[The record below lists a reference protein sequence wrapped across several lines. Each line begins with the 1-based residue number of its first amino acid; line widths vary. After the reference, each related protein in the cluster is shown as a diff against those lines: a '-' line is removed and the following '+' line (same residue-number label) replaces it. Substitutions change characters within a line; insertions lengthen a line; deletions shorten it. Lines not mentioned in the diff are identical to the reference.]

1 MKHLVRFD
9 WAVKRLL
16 RNKANYGILEG
27 LLSELLLDDIKIEA
41 ILESE
46 SNQNTGDNK
55 YNRVDL
61 LVKDTNGEL
70 IIIEVQS
77 SRVQDFLMRM
87 LFGTAKLITDNMDI
101 GMGYNKIKKII
112 SLNIVY
118 FDLGHGEDYIYHGTT
133 SFVGMHKHDV
143 LQLSA
148 REQNVYK
155 QQQIEKLYPEY
166 YIIKVNQFDGL
177 AKNGLDEWIYF
188 FKNDEIKADF
198 KAKGLGEAKKKLNIL
213 NFNKKEL
220 AEYESFIKDWRY
232 ENSLVVSNY
241 ESGRADERK
250 ELETVL
256 QAKDELIAEKDKIN
270 IEAKMA
276 LAEKERINEETRKAL
291 DEALKELE
299 ALKKKQ

>member
-1 MKHLVRFD
+1 MKQLVRFD

-61 LVKDTNGEL
+61 LVKNTKGEL
-70 IIIEVQS
+70 VIIEVQS

-87 LFGTAKLITDNMDI
+87 LYGTSKLITDNMEI

-118 FDLGHGEDYIYHGTT
+118 FDLGHGEDYIYHGSTN
-133 SFVGMHKHDV
+133 FVGMHKHDV

-155 QQQIEKLYPEY
+155 LQQIEKLYPEY

-198 KAKGLGEAKKKLNIL
+198 KAKGLGEAKEKLNIL

-241 ESGRADERK
+241 ESGCADAHK
-250 ELETVL
+250 ELEPVL
-256 QAKDELIAEKDKIN
+256 QAKDDLI
-270 IEAKMA
+270 
-276 LAEKERINEETRKAL
+276 AEKERINEEKKKAL
-291 DEALKELE
+291 EAALRELE
-299 ALKKKQ
+299 TLKNKKQQ

>member
-61 LVKDTNGEL
+61 LVKDTKGEL

-188 FKNDEIKADF
+188 FKNEEIKADF

-220 AEYESFIKDWRY
+220 AEYESFIKDWHY

-250 ELETVL
+250 ELETML
-256 QAKDELIAEKDKIN
+256 QAKDELITEQGNLIAEKD
-270 IEAKMA
+270 
-276 LAEKERINEETRKAL
+276 RINEETRKAL
-291 DEALKELE
+291 ETALKELE
-299 ALKKKQ
+299 IFRKK

>member
-1 MKHLVRFD
+1 MKQLVRFD

-61 LVKDTNGEL
+61 LVKDTKGEQV
-70 IIIEVQS
+70 IIEVQS

-87 LFGTAKLITDNMDI
+87 LYGTSKLITDNMEI

-118 FDLGHGEDYIYHGTT
+118 FDLGHGEDYIYHGSTN
-133 SFVGMHKHDV
+133 FVGMHKHDV

-155 QQQIEKLYPEY
+155 LQQIEKLYPEY

-198 KAKGLGEAKKKLNIL
+198 KAKGLGEAKEKLNIL

-241 ESGRADERK
+241 ESGRADAHK
-250 ELETVL
+250 ELEPVL
-256 QAKDELIAEKDKIN
+256 QAKDDLI
-270 IEAKMA
+270 
-276 LAEKERINEETRKAL
+276 AEKERINEETKKAL
-291 DEALKELE
+291 EAALRELE
-299 ALKKKQ
+299 TLKNKKQQ

>member
-61 LVKDTNGEL
+61 LVKDTKGEL

-118 FDLGHGEDYIYHGTT
+118 FDLGHGQDYIYHGTT

-198 KAKGLGEAKKKLNIL
+198 KAKGLDEAKKKLNIL

-256 QAKDELIAEKDKIN
+256 QAKDELITEQGNLIAEKD
-270 IEAKMA
+270 
-276 LAEKERINEETRKAL
+276 RINEETRKAL
-291 DEALKELE
+291 EAALKELE
-299 ALKKKQ
+299 IFRKK